1 MNDNEKNFIVS
12 KIKTQYTEKEY
23 TELDAL
29 RKLDCKAKK
38 PALIFTYIF
47 GSFSA
52 IILGAGMSLITTDI
66 GKIIGINNPFTF
78 GVVIGII
85 GLGLSISNYPIYK
98 YILNLRKKQFAD
110 EVIALSNKILNA

>member
-29 RKLDCKAKK
+29 RKLDCKVKK

-66 GKIIGINNPFTF
+66 GKIIGINNPFTL

>member
-1 MNDNEKNFIVS
+1 MHDNEKNFIVS

-29 RKLDCKAKK
+29 RKLDSKAKK
-38 PALIFTYIF
+38 PALIFAYVF

-52 IILGAGMSLITTDI
+52 IILGAGMSLTTTEI
-66 GKIIGINNPFTF
+66 GKTIGINNSFTL

-85 GLGLSISNYPIYK
+85 GLALSISNYPIYK

-110 EVIALSNKILNA
+110 DVIALSNKILNT